1 MGIRSAV
8 KARLAR
14 PENPSVA
21 PPARRRAMDDARL
34 RQLRDAGT
42 IILWYSCSIVAN
54 AASKLVLT
62 HGFRHPPT
70 LAISQFAHPPVPNV
84 NVPRPV
90 GHRRTLD

>member
-1 MGIRSAV
+1 
-8 KARLAR
+8 
-14 PENPSVA
+14 
-21 PPARRRAMDDARL
+21 MDDARL

-70 LAISQFAHPPVPNV
+70 LAISQFALLSRMSPDHS
-84 NVPRPV
+84 RARSSSRCSREIRLRSKASFFF
-90 GHRRTLD
+90 RRSFQHSIKVCAS

>member
-1 MGIRSAV
+1 
-8 KARLAR
+8 
-14 PENPSVA
+14 
-21 PPARRRAMDDARL
+21 MDDARL

-70 LAISQFAHPPVPNV
+70 LAISQFALACACVFARESHARACGVHVASGSAFQSLFFKMTTP
-84 NVPRPV
+84 
-90 GHRRTLD
+90 TQF